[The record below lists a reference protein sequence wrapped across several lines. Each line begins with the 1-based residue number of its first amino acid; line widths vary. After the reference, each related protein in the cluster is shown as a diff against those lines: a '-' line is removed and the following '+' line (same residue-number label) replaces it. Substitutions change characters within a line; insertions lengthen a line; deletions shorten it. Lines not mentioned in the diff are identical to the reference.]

1 MTTKSVSSA
10 HTDLNSRIGEL
21 GQPPILKGDIAV
33 RTALRNLFTSY
44 VGSRS
49 RIFNQTWG
57 SSVMRL
63 LQEPMNEITAARI
76 RAEIIS
82 TATTWEPRITI
93 LNYETSVSVNYL
105 NARYDVKLVYRVNAT
120 GSVSTYILALEP

>member
-21 GQPPILKGDIAV
+21 GQPPVLKGDIAV
-33 RTALRNLFTSY
+33 RTALKNLFSSY

-49 RIFNQTWG
+49 RTFNQTWG
-57 SSVMRL
+57 SSVIRL
-63 LQEPMNEITAARI
+63 LQEPMNEITAARL

-82 TATTWEPRITI
+82 TASSWEPRITI
-93 LNYETSVSVNYL
+93 LNYETTVTVNYL
-105 NARYDVKLVYRVNAT
+105 KAMYDVRLVYRVNAT
-120 GSVSTYILALEP
+120 GAVSTYILSLEP